1 MSDVIEKAEEKAGE
15 TAAAATPSD
24 AERIAALEKKLAALE
39 RQMPEDRLTLG
50 VISGDL
56 DKVMAAFIIALG
68 ATVYDTEVDMFFTF
82 WGTSA
87 LRDPAKRV
95 EKKPIDRMFGMMLPT
110 GTGKLPLSKMQMGGM
125 GAVMMKKVMKDHG
138 VASLEDLMKQAADA
152 GVRIHV
158 CTMTMDVMGLQ
169 EKEII
174 PYPHLDFVGVGQFVD
189 MMSRSRS
196 CFFL

>member
-1 MSDVIEKAEEKAGE
+1 MTEVEDNVPGRDAAPATDAARIE
-15 TAAAATPSD
+15 
-24 AERIAALEKKLAALE
+24 ALEKRLAALE
-39 RQMPEDRLTLG
+39 RQLPDDRLTLG

-82 WGTSA
+82 WATSA

-95 EKKPIDRMFGMMLPT
+95 EKKSMDRMFGMMLPT
-110 GTGKLPLSKMQMGGM
+110 GTGKLPLSKMQMMGM
-125 GAVMMKKVMKDHG
+125 GSAMMKKVMKDHG
-138 VASLEDLMKQAADA
+138 VASVDDLMKQAGEA

-169 EKEII
+169 QEEMID
-174 PYPHLDFVGVGQFVD
+174 YPHLDYVGVGQFVS
-189 MMSRSRS
+189 MMSSSRNT
-196 CFFL
+196 FFL

>member
-1 MSDVIEKAEEKAGE
+1 MTEVEDNGPGRDEAPATDAARIE
-15 TAAAATPSD
+15 
-24 AERIAALEKKLAALE
+24 ALEKRLAALE
-39 RQMPEDRLTLG
+39 RQLPDDRLTLG

-82 WGTSA
+82 WATSA

-95 EKKPIDRMFGMMLPT
+95 EKKSMDRMFGMMLPT
-110 GTGKLPLSKMQMGGM
+110 GTGKLPLSKMQMMGM
-125 GAVMMKKVMKDHG
+125 GSAMMKKVMKDHG
-138 VASLEDLMKQAADA
+138 VASIDDLMKQAGEA

-169 EKEII
+169 QEEMID
-174 PYPHLDFVGVGQFVD
+174 YPHLDYVGVGQFVS
-189 MMSRSRS
+189 MMSSSRNT
-196 CFFL
+196 FFL

>member
-1 MSDVIEKAEEKAGE
+1 MSEG
-15 TAAAATPSD
+15 TD
-24 AERIAALEKKLAALE
+24 AERIAALEEKLAALE
-39 RQMPEDRLTLG
+39 QRLPEDRLTLG

-82 WGTSA
+82 WATSA
-87 LRDPAKRV
+87 LRDPARRV
-95 EKKPIDRMFGMMLPT
+95 EKKAVDRMFGVMLPT
-110 GTGKLPLSKMQMGGM
+110 GTSQLPLSKMQMLGM
-125 GAVMMKKVMKDHG
+125 GSAMMKRVMKDHG
-138 VASLEDLMKQAADA
+138 VASLEELMRQAAHA

-169 EKEII
+169 QEEMID
-174 PYPHLDFVGVGQFVD
+174 YPHLDYVGVGQFVD